1 MHTTRT
7 VPMNYSDPYFDNNN
21 NNNNNV
27 KMTGRAFEFPGE
39 VMSILLYVAVIL
51 IAAFRNPDPN

>member
-1 MHTTRT
+1 
-7 VPMNYSDPYFDNNN
+7 MNHSNPYFDNNHL
-21 NNNNNV
+21 NV

-39 VMSILLYVAVIL
+39 AMSILLYFAVIL

>member
-1 MHTTRT
+1 MDHSHNCTYGACDYAS
-7 VPMNYSDPYFDNNN
+7 V
-21 NNNNNV
+21 NNV

-39 VMSILLYVAVIL
+39 AMSILLYFAVIL

>member
-1 MHTTRT
+1 MQA
-7 VPMNYSDPYFDNNN
+7 MNYSLPFDNS
-21 NNNNNV
+21 V

-39 VMSILLYVAVIL
+39 AMSILLYFAVIL